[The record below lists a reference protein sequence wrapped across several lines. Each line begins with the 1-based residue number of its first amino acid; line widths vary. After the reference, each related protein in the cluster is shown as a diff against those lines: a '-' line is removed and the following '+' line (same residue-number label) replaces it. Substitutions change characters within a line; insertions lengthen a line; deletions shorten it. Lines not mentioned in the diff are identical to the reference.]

1 MAKSDREDDYLNLGA
16 ARPDDFA
23 LGEPTSDS
31 ELDQASLPP
40 SLYIIPLIMGFVIVV
55 GLMVY
60 IFIMRAWDR
69 TPKADFDQQE
79 VRVVE
84 PMAVDAPTATSNN
97 KSGKIVPV
105 PNSDVKVATVP
116 NVNPPTNGAPNNSAA
131 INPTPTTS
139 STNNSATTVNT
150 NRPISERLGAWTPA
164 VGMVLA
170 KTNNGLLSSGTGFVI
185 KDTGLFITNHH
196 VIEGAID
203 MAVKLNNSDTI
214 HKAYIV
220 KDDAQK
226 DLAILQ
232 LQDRET
238 YPTLALE
245 DNPMPVLGEDIM
257 VLGYPLGTKLGLEL
271 TISPG
276 IVSSIRNLPEISL
289 IQTNA
294 AINHGNS
301 GGPMLSLR
309 TGKVL
314 GVVTAKAKDSESIGF
329 AINIKELK
337 KILE

>member
-16 ARPDDFA
+16 ARNDDFA

-40 SLYIIPLIMGFVIVV
+40 SLYIIPLIMGFVIIV

-60 IFIMRAWDR
+60 IFIMRAWDH

-79 VRVVE
+79 VRVIE
-84 PMAVDAPTATSNN
+84 PLASEATTSNS
-97 KSGKIVPV
+97 KSNKIVPV

-116 NVNPPTNGAPNNSAA
+116 SNPPANSSLPSPNAP
-131 INPTPTTS
+131 INPTTTTS
-139 STNNSATTVNT
+139 NSNTATNVNA

-170 KTNNGLLSSGTGFVI
+170 KTNDGLLSSGTGFVI
-185 KDTGLFITNHH
+185 RDTGLFVTNHH

-203 MAVKLNNSDTI
+203 MAVKLNNSDSI
-214 HKAYIV
+214 HKATVI

-226 DLAILQ
+226 DIAILQ
-232 LQDRET
+232 LQERET
-238 YPTLALE
+238 YPTLMLE
-245 DNPMPVLGEDIM
+245 DNPLPVLGEDIM

-314 GVVTAKAKDSESIGF
+314 GIVTAKAKDSESIGF